1 MKRKRMR
8 KVILTSILVL
18 LIISGFY
25 KLSIEPADY
34 NKAINKEIDKANTLL
49 KEANIGNDNGDYS
62 KNTILEMENNIA
74 EAEALIKKET
84 PDIDELRG
92 QYEKIKDDIKVFKD
106 SYNKNSLSKEE
117 VKKIKEE
124 KEHFTEKQDIA
135 SNTEIEWNIS
145 GENIQDIEPINLD
158 IKLNTVYEDNI
169 KELAKDNNMKITILS
184 FRHNDDFPGKF
195 DIHLRTSSKNEKQY
209 LYKYDEGSNQLIYKS
224 KLEVKDD
231 IEIFKVEEG
240 GDWVLS
246 DKKIEVVKINEESI
260 EGEKE
265 EDRKDKDK
273 VEDKGNKDAKDKED
287 SEVVSNGEK
296 PNSNKENNSNNI
308 VKNTNDT
315 PKASSNTSPSPKK
328 NTKSYCIIE
337 IRCDTILNNMDRLPK
352 GKEKYIPKN
361 GVILPP
367 TKVEVKEGES
377 VFDILKRVTRSKGIQ
392 MEFRNDPLYSGAYV
406 EGINHLY
413 EFDGGE
419 LSGWMYKV
427 DGWFPEYG
435 CSQYF
440 VNSGQNR
447 DRPGKTNGEVISWV
461 YTCNLG
467 KDVGDQDYWKY
478 DNE

>member
-1 MKRKRMR
+1 MKKKRMR
-8 KVILTSILVL
+8 KLILLSLLIL

-25 KLSIEPADY
+25 NLSIEPANY
-34 NKAINKEIDKANTLL
+34 NKAISKEIDKANKLL

-62 KNTILEMENNIA
+62 KNTVIEMENNIV
-74 EAEALIKKET
+74 EAKNLIKKEA
-84 PDIDELRG
+84 PDIDELRE
-92 QYEKIKDDIKVFKD
+92 QYEKIKDHIKVFKN
-106 SYNKNSLSKEE
+106 SYNRNSLSKEE

-124 KEHFTEKQDIA
+124 NKHYTEKQDIT
-135 SNTEIEWNIS
+135 SNTKIEWNIS
-145 GENIQDIEPINLD
+145 GENIEDIEPINLD
-158 IKLNTVYEDNI
+158 IELNTVYEDNI
-169 KELAKDNNMKITILS
+169 KEFAEDNNMEITILS
-184 FRHNDDFPGKF
+184 FRHNDDLPGKF
-195 DIHLRTSSKNEKQY
+195 DIHLHTSSKNEKKY
-209 LYKYDEGSNQLIYKS
+209 LYKYDERSNQLIFKS
-224 KLEVKDD
+224 KLEIKDD
-231 IEIFKVEEG
+231 INIFKIEEG

-246 DKKIEVVKINEESI
+246 DKKIEAVKVKDESI
-260 EGEKE
+260 RDEKKEDINNENKE
-265 EDRKDKDK
+265 EIK
-273 VEDKGNKDAKDKED
+273 EDKESKDKED
-287 SEVVSNGEK
+287 SEVVSNIDK
-296 PNSNKENNSNNI
+296 PNSSEKSSSDNSI
-308 VKNTNDT
+308 KDT
-315 PKASSNTSPSPKK
+315 IDYSSSSSINSPSPKK

-337 IRCDTILNNMDRLPK
+337 IRCDTILNNMDKLPK
-352 GKEKYIPKN
+352 GKEKYIPKD

-478 DNE
+478 DN